1 MSKSNTKL
9 KIIRIWLIAAISAVA
24 GIYALSFGTMIIQL
38 AFHQFEAPV
47 VGMMTYDIVSP
58 DEDSLVT
65 SLEKLRDTNPKF
77 SHYYQDGKIKE
88 VLSFHSDTPD
98 SVKYYI
104 SPKGIPY
111 GSWSYSSEGV
121 GLGSKRNH
129 IIEIVVPSNTTPTT
143 FYVSRALNGQPTQI
157 SFSWYEFS
165 DMHDNLDYIKNVN
178 KFLDSVCKY
187 DKQIGRNIFYC
198 LPHYISHA
206 WWEEAYYIELF
217 LILALI
223 LLKLASKDETKK

>member
-104 SPKGIPY
+104 SPKGIP
-111 GSWSYSSEGV
+111 
-121 GLGSKRNH
+121 
-129 IIEIVVPSNTTPTT
+129 
-143 FYVSRALNGQPTQI
+143 
-157 SFSWYEFS
+157 
-165 DMHDNLDYIKNVN
+165 
-178 KFLDSVCKY
+178 
-187 DKQIGRNIFYC
+187 
-198 LPHYISHA
+198 
-206 WWEEAYYIELF
+206 
-217 LILALI
+217 
-223 LLKLASKDETKK
+223 